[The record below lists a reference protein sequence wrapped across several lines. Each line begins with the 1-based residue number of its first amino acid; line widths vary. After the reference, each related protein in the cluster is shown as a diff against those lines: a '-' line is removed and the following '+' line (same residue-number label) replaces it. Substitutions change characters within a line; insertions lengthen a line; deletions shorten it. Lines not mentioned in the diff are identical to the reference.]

1 MIAVPVAPLL
11 LLLQAATLP
20 AAPPAPATPSGSQRI
35 DILAKPCANA
45 SNDGGDVVV
54 CGRPE
59 ELAPRLPLP
68 QYRGVPDH
76 AVPSNPDLSA
86 RVALDGPGVG
96 TECGAYGEGCP
107 IGGGGY
113 AIPALLGG
121 ASNLVKKAFAKHPD
135 KTGRVAIPLDDP
147 PVDTAGKVH
156 P

>member
-1 MIAVPVAPLL
+1 MIAAL
-11 LLLQAATLP
+11 LLLQAAT
-20 AAPPAPATPSGSQRI
+20 APPTAPAPAREKFS
-35 DILAKPCANA
+35 ILTDPCANA

-59 ELAPRLPLP
+59 TLAPRLPLARF
-68 QYRGVPDH
+68 RGVPDH

-86 RVALDGPGVG
+86 RVALDGPGIG

-113 AIPALLGG
+113 AMPALVNG
-121 ASNLVKKAFAKHPD
+121 AAGLVKKAFAKHPD
-135 KTGRVAIPLDDP
+135 KTGRVAISMDDDP
-147 PVDTAGKVH
+147 PVDVSQKVH

>member
-1 MIAVPVAPLL
+1 MIAPLL
-11 LLLQAATLP
+11 FLLQAATASA
-20 AAPPAPATPSGSQRI
+20 AAPPTPPAAGGEKI

-59 ELAPRLPLP
+59 TLAPRLPLP
-68 QYRGVPDH
+68 QFRGVPDH
-76 AVPSNPDLSA
+76 AVPSNPDMSA
-86 RVALDGPGVG
+86 AVALDGPGIG

-135 KTGRVAIPLDDP
+135 KTGRVAIPLEDDP
-147 PVDTAGKVH
+147 PVDVSQKVH

>member
-1 MIAVPVAPLL
+1 MSIAPLL
-11 LLLQAATLP
+11 LLLQAAP
-20 AAPPAPATPSGSQRI
+20 AAAPAVTPAGKERI
-35 DILAKPCANA
+35 DILSDPCANA

-59 ELAPRLPLP
+59 TLAPRLPLAR
-68 QYRGVPDH
+68 YRGVPDH
-76 AVPSNPDLSA
+76 AVPSNPDMSA
-86 RVALDGPGVG
+86 AVALNGPGIG

-121 ASNLVKKAFAKHPD
+121 AGNLVKKAFAKHPD
-135 KTGRVAIPLDDP
+135 KAGRVAIPMEEEA
-147 PVDTAGKVH
+147 PVDVAGKVL